1 MLSSAVSF
9 GHEELAAALVDLQ
22 ACVNV
27 DCEGQRALHYGDY
40 AAAYNSED
48 VVTIMLEQ
56 PGLDVS
62 ARDHGGKIA
71 LQAAAQNNNQV
82 SVVILLLKHPGTGH
96 MSLQDYSCSPG
107 LMSMQR
113 TEEERL
119 HCTT

>member
-9 GHEELAAALVDLQ
+9 GHEELAAAQVDLQ
-22 ACVNV
+22 AWVNV

-48 VVTIMLEQ
+48 VVAIM
-56 PGLDVS
+56 LDVS